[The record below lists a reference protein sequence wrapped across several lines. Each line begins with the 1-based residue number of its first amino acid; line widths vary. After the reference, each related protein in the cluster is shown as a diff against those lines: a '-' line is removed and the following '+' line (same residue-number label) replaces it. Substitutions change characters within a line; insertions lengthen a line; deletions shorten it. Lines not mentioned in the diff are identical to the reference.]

1 MYNRHEHINP
11 NNRNNC
17 FNNNY
22 LHRYQTSRRK
32 RRYKNSFFRC
42 SNWLGSIWSNPHV
55 YKWFISAAIGGIV
68 WFFALKWLYNLG
80 WLKTIVVAV
89 ILWIVASIVGV
100 ILPTGMG
107 PF

>member
-1 MYNRHEHINP
+1 MSILTLIIGIIVSTIIIYIVTKLLGEKEGIK
-11 NNRNNC
+11 
-17 FNNNY
+17 
-22 LHRYQTSRRK
+22 TD
-32 RRYKNSFFRC
+32 FFRC

-55 YKWFISAAIGGIV
+55 YKWFISAVIGGIV
-68 WFFALKWLYNLG
+68 WFFALKWLYNMG

>member
-1 MYNRHEHINP
+1 MSILTLIIGIIVSTIIIYIVTKLLGEKEGIKTAFFASVIGSVVFGVIHM
-11 NNRNNC
+11 
-17 FNNNY
+17 F
-22 LHRYQTSRRK
+22 TSG
-32 RRYKNSFFRC
+32 
-42 SNWLGSIWSNPHV
+42 LL
-55 YKWFISAAIGGIV
+55 AAVIGGIV
-68 WFFALKWLYNLG
+68 WFFALKWLYNMG